1 MSEHGS
7 NGSIEEI
14 GAEEVEQIMFEDEK
28 VAEAVLPE
36 AAVPE
41 QVENAPAVE
50 DSPPTPSANT
60 ADPAPAEDPPLDD
73 LVPVPAQQDTD
84 SLSAAAAPV
93 AEPSPAD
100 AIPVAEPPPA
110 VEPAQPEQPADDVE
124 EVPRPPQPDPPQGM
138 RLVRPAPAIED
149 DGEED
154 DEDIDETL
162 AERLMGLSEMFPESL
177 RAGTTSLVKNS
188 WSGSQYLYG
197 FTRSAA
203 WILFSTA
210 SILFM
215 PVMIETERLSI
226 LDQQKQAKTQ
236 MLLGPGVAASGAPS
250 LGPPP
255 I

>member
-7 NGSIEEI
+7 NGSMEEI

-28 VAEAVLPE
+28 SVA
-36 AAVPE
+36 PE
-41 QVENAPAVE
+41 QEDNTPAVVE
-50 DSPPTPSANT
+50 DSPPAPAANS
-60 ADPAPAEDPPLDD
+60 ADPAPAAEDPPLDD
-73 LVPVPAQQDTD
+73 LVPAAAQQDTD
-84 SLSAAAAPV
+84 SLSAAAAPM
-93 AEPSPAD
+93 AETAPAD
-100 AIPVAEPPPA
+100 AAPVAEPAPA

-138 RLVRPAPAIED
+138 RLVRPAPAVED

-177 RAGTTSLVKNS
+177 RKGTTSLVKNS
-188 WSGSQYLYG
+188 WSGTQYLYG
-197 FTRSAA
+197 FSRSAA

>member
-7 NGSIEEI
+7 NGSMEEI

-28 VAEAVLPE
+28 AAESVA
-36 AAVPE
+36 PE
-41 QVENAPAVE
+41 QVDNTPAVVE
-50 DSPPTPSANT
+50 DSPPAPAANS
-60 ADPAPAEDPPLDD
+60 ADPAPAAEDPPLDD
-73 LVPVPAQQDTD
+73 LVPAPAEQDTD

-93 AEPSPAD
+93 AEPAPAD
-100 AIPVAEPPPA
+100 AVPVAEPAPA

-138 RLVRPAPAIED
+138 RLVRPAPAVED

-177 RAGTTSLVKNS
+177 RKGTTSLVKNS
-188 WSGSQYLYG
+188 WSGTQYLYG
-197 FTRSAA
+197 FSRSAA